1 MKQIEMKKNTLYAIA
16 TLLTLS
22 LFFVACN
29 DDDLVNGPAPKE
41 GDCIKFSVGGKNSRT
56 VYNESDP
63 WQIDWLQ
70 DGTDKIRIYSAEARK
85 GDGTNNVCADYSVT
99 PYETT
104 VPGQT
109 INGTTIKDYVSY
121 KNGWLEPNESGL
133 EWGAADPHNFYA
145 VYPADD
151 SKLAGYDYENGI
163 ITFNYNSNQKCTLTD
178 DSPKTENGITVYTTN
193 PDMSNAYMVAKA
205 SASKST
211 YNEENPIELQ
221 FEPIMSTLEVTVRG
235 TDQDAIPV
243 QITGVSIICEF
254 DEERTV
260 VNDGQFK
267 YDIDFSIN
275 DYQNK
280 DKYPYANGGIVTGS
294 NGVKTLTTYVGITD
308 GTNNFIKLS
317 GPNQAV
323 KITAFVPPIVL
334 QSNYTSIQ
342 VHYSG
347 DFTTDPNGNMV
358 GGNGVLKTYLSK
370 NGQKPPTPDNTDN
383 TILVPAG
390 NKRRITLPVIK
401 TPLTNAWLTPLDDDI
416 YVSQLSIPGAHDAAT
431 VKCGLSQGRC
441 QLLSIPQL
449 LDMGVR
455 VFDLR
460 PSLDSDYYI
469 VGRNFTGLGN
479 IYHGMVNTKVSME
492 NVMTWFNDYLT
503 SNPKEFIIVLMRWEQ
518 DRYLTFTGNDG
529 DYVPY
534 MTEFLNTNDFYQERK
549 VAFRKDLTIG
559 DMRGK
564 ILIISRNNLNPNE
577 AYETA
582 YTGWNHSKEG
592 GYHTITGSN
601 AQYQANVYVQDIF
614 SKNEAGAS
622 SDDQYLT
629 IKYNA
634 VKTMMDKSAE
644 FHVNENYTNTWMINH
659 CSGYTGSALSVE
671 SYAANAESTNLKTYN
686 YLIGSEKVIGSTGI
700 VMLDYIGGRTTE
712 VGNVLKINKTVYGD
726 LLPQAIIDNNYKYHL
741 KRKGENSK

>member
-70 DGTDKIRIYSAEARK
+70 DGTDKIRIYSAEARI
-85 GDGTNNVCADYSVT
+85 GDGTNNVYADYSVT
-99 PYETT
+99 PYATE
-104 VPGQT
+104 VSGQT
-109 INGTTIKDYVSY
+109 INGQTIANYVSY
-121 KNGWLEPNESGL
+121 KNGWLKPNSSGL

-151 SKLAGYDYENGI
+151 SKLAGYDYKNGI
-163 ITFNYNSNQKCTLTD
+163 ITFNYNSNQICTLTG
-178 DSPKTENGITVYTTN
+178 SSKTENGITVYTTN

-205 SASKST
+205 SASKSNT

-235 TDQDAIPV
+235 TDQEAIPV

-254 DEERTV
+254 DKERTV
-260 VNDGQFK
+260 VSNGQFK
-267 YDIDFSIN
+267 YDIDFGID
-275 DYQNK
+275 DYQNQ
-280 DKYPYANGGIVTGS
+280 DKYPYANGGVVTGS
-294 NGVKTLTTYVGITD
+294 NGVMTLTTYVGITD

-334 QSNYTSIQ
+334 QSDYTTIQ

-347 DFTTDPNGNMV
+347 DFTTDTNGNMI
-358 GGNGVLKTYLSK
+358 GGNGVLKTCLSK
-370 NGQKPPTPDNTDN
+370 DGKKPTPDNTDN

-431 VKCGLSQGRC
+431 VECGLSQGRC

-460 PSLDSDYYI
+460 PTVATRL
-469 VGRNFTGLGN
+469 GLGFTATGLGE
-479 IYHGMVNTKVSME
+479 IYHGIASTDETMNS
-492 NVMTWFNDYLT
+492 VMGYFDEYL
-503 SNPKEFIIVLMRWEQ
+503 NKHDGEFVIILMRNESK
-518 DRYLTFTGNDG
+518 DRYLINSFDSE
-529 DYVPY
+529 YLQY
-534 MTEFLNTNDFYQERK
+534 MKEFLTTNSIYKNRK

-564 ILIISRNNLNPNE
+564 ILIISRNDLTPNST
-577 AYETA
+577 YETA
-582 YTGWNHSKEG
+582 YTGWNHSKDG
-592 GYHTITGSN
+592 GYHTLTGSN
-601 AQYQANVYVQDIF
+601 AQYQANVYVQDVF
-614 SKNEAGAS
+614 SKNEAGVS
-622 SDDQYLT
+622 SDDEYLT

-634 VKTMMDKSAE
+634 VKSMMDISAQ
-644 FHVNENYTNTWMINH
+644 FHMDTNYTNTWMINH
-659 CSGYTGSALSVE
+659 CSGYTSSAISIN

-686 YLIGSEKVIGSTGI
+686 YLIGNEKVIGSTGI

-712 VGNVLKINKTVYGD
+712 VGNILEINKTVYGD

-741 KRKGENSK
+741 KRKSE